1 MSAVTSPPKQK
12 LPLSSIPGA
21 DDITRVELTNGIVM
35 LARENPNSQAVTLRG
50 YLIAG
55 SLFDPDD
62 KLGLADFVA
71 SALMRGTAKREFQA
85 IYDSLES
92 VGASFGFS
100 GGTHTAGF
108 GGRSLAEDLPL
119 LLDLLNEGLRH
130 PVFPSPQVEKLRAQ
144 LLTGLALR
152 AQDTRDMASLIFDE
166 LVYRQHPYARPEE
179 GHPQTVG
186 AITVDDLV
194 NFHKQHYGPRGMVL
208 AVVGGIEA
216 EKAIDEVRATL
227 EDWQN
232 PQQSPLP
239 DLPAWEPLPARVNKR
254 HAIPGKSQSDL
265 IIGTAGPPRKA
276 PDYIAANLG
285 NNILGHFGLM
295 GRVGD
300 VVREQAGL
308 AYYAYSNL
316 GGGSGPAPWAVAAG
330 VNPANE
336 EKAAELIFKELAR
349 FTDELVTEEEL
360 SDSQSNFIGSMP
372 LSLETNGGV
381 AEALLN
387 VERYKLGLD
396 YYRRFPDEI
405 RSITRE
411 QIREAAARY
420 LPNDKM
426 AVAVAGPKRSET

>member
-1 MSAVTSPPKQK
+1 MNAVVNLPKQK

-21 DDITRVELTNGIVM
+21 DDITRVVLANGIVV

-50 YLIAG
+50 YLLAG
-55 SLFDPDD
+55 SLFDPDE

-92 VGASFGFS
+92 IGASFGLS

-119 LLDLLNEGLRH
+119 LLELLNESLRR
-130 PVFPSPQVEKLRAQ
+130 PTFPKTQVEKLRAQ

-152 AQDTRDMASLIFDE
+152 AQDTRDMASLIFDV
-166 LVYRQHPYARPEE
+166 LVYRDHPYARAEE
-179 GHPQTVG
+179 GHTQTVG

-194 NFHKQHYGPRGMVL
+194 NFHKKIYGPNGMVL

-216 EKAIDEVRATL
+216 EKAVAEVRTTL

-232 PQQSPLP
+232 LEQPTVPQLPEWKPL
-239 DLPAWEPLPARVNKR
+239 ESRVSKR
-254 HAIPGKSQSDL
+254 HPIPGKSQSDL
-265 IIGTAGPPRKA
+265 IIGTVGPARSA
-276 PDYIAANLG
+276 PDYMAANLG

-316 GGGSGPAPWAVAAG
+316 GGGSGPGPWAVAAG

-336 EKAAELIFKELAR
+336 EKATDLIFKELAR
-349 FTDELVTEEEL
+349 FTDELVTEEEI
-360 SDSQSNFIGSMP
+360 SDSKSNFIGSMP

-387 VERYKLGLD
+387 VERHKLGLD

-405 RSITRE
+405 RAITRE
-411 QIREAAARY
+411 QIRDAAAHY
-420 LPNDKM
+420 LPNEKM
-426 AVAVAGPKRSET
+426 AVSIAGPNRAEA

>member
-1 MSAVTSPPKQK
+1 MTVASPPKQK

-21 DDITRVELTNGIVM
+21 DDITRVELANGIIV

-50 YLIAG
+50 YMIAG
-55 SLFDPDD
+55 SLFDPEE

-130 PVFPSPQVEKLRAQ
+130 PIFPAAQVEKLRAQ

-152 AQDTRDMASLIFDE
+152 AQDTRDMASMFFDE
-166 LVYRQHPYARPEE
+166 LVYREHPYARAED

-186 AITVDDLV
+186 AITNEDLV
-194 NFHKQHYGPRGMVL
+194 DFHKRIYGPRGLVV

-216 EKAIDEVRATL
+216 SKAVDEVRATL

-232 PQQSPLP
+232 PQQPPAPELP
-239 DLPAWEPLPARVNKR
+239 DWKPLEKRVTKR
-254 HAIPGKSQSDL
+254 HAIAGKSQSDL
-265 IIGTAGPPRKA
+265 IVGTAGPPRSA
-276 PDYIAANLG
+276 AEYMAANLG

-308 AYYAYSNL
+308 AYYAYSSL
-316 GGGSGPAPWAVAAG
+316 GGGSGPGPWAVAAG

-336 EKAAELIFKELAR
+336 EKAIDLIFKELAR

-360 SDSQSNFIGSMP
+360 ADSQSNFIGSMP
-372 LSLETNGGV
+372 LSLESNGGV
-381 AEALLN
+381 TEALLN
-387 VERYKLGLD
+387 LERHQLGFD
-396 YYRRFPDEI
+396 YYRKFPDEI
-405 RSITRE
+405 KAITRE
-411 QIREAAARY
+411 QIRAAAARH

-426 AVAVAGPKRSET
+426 AVSIAGPKRAAS

>member
-186 AITVDDLV
+186 AITVDDLA

-232 PQQSPLP
+232 PQQPPLP

-276 PDYIAANLG
+276 PDYMAANLG

>member
-1 MSAVTSPPKQK
+1 MSAIASPPKQK

-21 DDITRVELTNGIVM
+21 DDITRLELANGIVV
-35 LARENPNSQAVTLRG
+35 LSRENPNSQAVTVRG

-55 SLFDPDD
+55 SLFDPDE

-92 VGASFGFS
+92 IGASFGFS

-119 LLDLLNEGLRH
+119 LLDLLNEGLRR
-130 PVFPSPQVEKLRAQ
+130 PTFPTAQVERLRAQ

-166 LVYRQHPYARPEE
+166 LVYRDHPYARAEE

-186 AITVDDLV
+186 AITADDLM
-194 NFHKQHYGPRGMVL
+194 NFHRHYYGPRGMVL

-216 EKAIDEVRATL
+216 EKAVDEVRATL

-232 PQQSPLP
+232 PEQPP
-239 DLPAWEPLPARVNKR
+239 IPELPAWHPLIERVHKR
-254 HAIPGKSQSDL
+254 HSIPGKSQSDL
-265 IIGTAGPPRKA
+265 IIGTAGPPRSA
-276 PDYIAANLG
+276 PDYMAANLG

-295 GRVGD
+295 GRVGN

-308 AYYAYSNL
+308 AYYAYSSL
-316 GGGSGPAPWAVAAG
+316 GGGSGPGPWAVAAG

-336 EKAAELIFKELAR
+336 ERATELIFKELAR
-349 FTDELVTEEEL
+349 FTDELVTEDEL

-381 AEALLN
+381 TEALLN
-387 VERYKLGLD
+387 VERHKLGLD

-405 RSITRE
+405 KAITRE
-411 QIREAAARY
+411 QIRDAAARY

-426 AVAVAGPKRSET
+426 AVAVAGPKRVEA

>member
-1 MSAVTSPPKQK
+1 MNAVVTAPKRK

-21 DDITRVELTNGIVM
+21 DDIKRVELANGIVV

-50 YLIAG
+50 YLLAG
-55 SLFDPDD
+55 SLFDPDE

-100 GGTHTAGF
+100 GGTHTSGF

-119 LLDLLNEGLRH
+119 LLDLLNESLRH
-130 PVFPSPQVEKLRAQ
+130 PTFPKGQVERLRAQ

-166 LVYRQHPYARPEE
+166 LVYRDHPYARAEE

-186 AITVDDLV
+186 AITVDDLA
-194 NFHKQHYGPRGMVL
+194 NFHKRIYGPRGMVV

-216 EKAIDEVRATL
+216 EKAVAEVRATL

-232 PQQSPLP
+232 PEQP
-239 DLPAWEPLPARVNKR
+239 DAPQLPAWTPLESRVNKR
-254 HAIPGKSQSDL
+254 HPIPGKSQSDL
-265 IIGTAGPPRKA
+265 IIGTAGPARNA
-276 PDYIAANLG
+276 PDYMAANLG

-295 GRVGD
+295 GRIGD

-316 GGGSGPAPWAVAAG
+316 GGGSGPGPWAVAAG
-330 VNPANE
+330 VNPSNE
-336 EKAAELIFKELAR
+336 EKATDLIFKELAR
-349 FTDELVTEEEL
+349 FADELVTEEEL

-387 VERYKLGLD
+387 VERHELGLD
-396 YYRRFPDEI
+396 YYRRFPGEI
-405 RSITRE
+405 KAITRE
-411 QIREAAARY
+411 RIHEAAARY
-420 LPNDKM
+420 LPNEKM
-426 AVAVAGPKRSET
+426 AVSIAGPNRAEA

>member
-186 AITVDDLV
+186 AITVDDLA

-232 PQQSPLP
+232 PQQPPLP

-276 PDYIAANLG
+276 PDYMAANLG

-411 QIREAAARY
+411 QIREVAARY

>member
-1 MSAVTSPPKQK
+1 MSAVKSLPKQK

-21 DDITRVELTNGIVM
+21 DDITRVELANGIVV

-50 YLIAG
+50 YLMAG
-55 SLFDPDD
+55 SLFDPDE

-85 IYDSLES
+85 IYESLES
-92 VGASFGFS
+92 IGASFGFS

-119 LLDLLNEGLRH
+119 LLDLLNEGLRYPTFH
-130 PVFPSPQVEKLRAQ
+130 SAQVEKLRAQ

-152 AQDTRDMASLIFDE
+152 GQDTRDMASLIFDE
-166 LVYRQHPYARPEE
+166 LIYREHPYARAEE

-186 AITVDDLV
+186 AITNDDLV
-194 NFHKQHYGPRGMVL
+194 NFHKRNYGPRGMVL

-216 EKAIDEVRATL
+216 EKAVAEVRATL
-227 EDWQN
+227 EDWKN
-232 PQQSPLP
+232 PQQPAIPELP
-239 DLPAWEPLPARVNKR
+239 EWKPLPARVNKR
-254 HAIPGKSQSDL
+254 HTIAGKSQSDL
-265 IIGTAGPPRKA
+265 IVGTAGPERKA
-276 PDYIAANLG
+276 PEYMAANLG

-308 AYYAYSNL
+308 AYYAYSSL
-316 GGGSGPAPWAVAAG
+316 GGGTGPGPWAVAAG
-330 VNPANE
+330 VNPSNE
-336 EKAAELIFKELAR
+336 EKAIDLIFKELAR

-387 VERYKLGLD
+387 VERHELGLE
-396 YYRRFPDEI
+396 YYRHFPDEI

-411 QIREAAARY
+411 QIRMAAAKH
-420 LPNDKM
+420 LPNDKL
-426 AVAVAGPKRSET
+426 AVSVAGPKRAEG